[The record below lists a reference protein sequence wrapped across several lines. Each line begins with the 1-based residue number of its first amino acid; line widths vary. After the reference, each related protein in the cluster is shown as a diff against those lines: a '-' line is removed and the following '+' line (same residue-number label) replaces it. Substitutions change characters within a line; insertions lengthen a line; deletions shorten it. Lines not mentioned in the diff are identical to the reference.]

1 MTQKLKEAIDA
12 LSSLDALPEAD
23 QQSIAAG
30 VLELVESAKR
40 ISSSSSEWGPMWRN
54 MTKEERLK
62 DLREWMD
69 RFTDGPGLPDEALRR
84 ENIYD

>member
-12 LSSLDALPEAD
+12 LQALED
-23 QQSIAAG
+23 LSEKEQQSIAAG
-30 VLELVESAKR
+30 VLELVESVKAHG
-40 ISSSSSEWGPMWRN
+40 SQAAQWGPAWQGLS
-54 MTKEERLK
+54 TEERLK
-62 DLREWMD
+62 DLRAWMD